1 MRDFSISTA
10 CECQSFGKDGLLM
23 SDHLE
28 PQTWDAR
35 YITVYNHEAEM
46 EASDGHISSRLRFWI
61 VDFSRTNLA
70 DYVYVAF

>member
-1 MRDFSISTA
+1 
-10 CECQSFGKDGLLM
+10 M